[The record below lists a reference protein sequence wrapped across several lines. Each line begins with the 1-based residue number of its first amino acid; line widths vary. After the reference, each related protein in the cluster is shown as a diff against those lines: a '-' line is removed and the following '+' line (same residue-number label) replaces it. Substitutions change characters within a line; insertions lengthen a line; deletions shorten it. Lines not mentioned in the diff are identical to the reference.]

1 MQHRIGLF
9 CTVVGLLVGLA
20 HGVQAQPKP
29 TGELVIAMHVT
40 LAPAWFDPAET
51 PAQITPFGI
60 LYALHDALVRP
71 LPGARMGLALAESW
85 NESPDG
91 LTYEFK
97 LRPDV
102 KFHNGDPCTT
112 EDVQFSFERYKGV
125 GAQELRSKV
134 KRLEIVDARTIRF
147 HLHEPWPDF
156 MTFYGTTATAAGI
169 VVPKK
174 YLEQVGDDG
183 FKKHPIGLGPYKFVS
198 HTPGIEL
205 VLDANT
211 SYWRK
216 VPNIQRLVMKGIP
229 EGATRLAMLEALG
242 KLAPPPELIL
252 IDALTLPSLPCPQK
266 SLIKGDRRSASIA
279 AASIIAKVT
288 RDRIMLGYD
297 ERFPQYGFR
306 RHKGYPTPEHLA
318 ALAKHGPCP
327 IHRLTFNGV
336 LPHRQGELF
345 PLTTS

>member
-1 MQHRIGLF
+1 MGRPARQAPYRYEGAAWRRG
-9 CTVVGLLVGLA
+9 VSRVAGVDEAGRGPLA
-20 HGVQAQPKP
+20 GP
-29 TGELVIAMHVT
+29 VIASAVT
-40 LAPAWFDPAET
+40 LNPERRIKGLQDSKLLSPLEREFLFER
-51 PAQITPFGI
+51 IRE
-60 LYALHDALVRP
+60 DALSV
-71 LPGARMGLALAESW
+71 
-85 NESPDG
+85 
-91 LTYEFK
+91 
-97 LRPDV
+97 
-102 KFHNGDPCTT
+102 
-112 EDVQFSFERYKGV
+112 GV
-125 GAQELRSKV
+125 GT
-134 KRLEIVDARTIRF
+134 VDPETIDR
-147 HLHEPWPDF
+147 
-156 MTFYGTTATAAGI
+156 
-169 VVPKK
+169 V
-174 YLEQVGDDG
+174 
-183 FKKHPIGLGPYKFVS
+183 
-198 HTPGIEL
+198 
-205 VLDANT
+205 
-211 SYWRK
+211 
-216 VPNIQRLVMKGIP
+216 NILQ
-229 EGATRLAMLEALG
+229 ATRLAMLEALG